1 MFQAIELKQ
10 KGSVWFLTLNRP
22 EKRNAMDDVMM
33 DEIVRVLRDAERGG
47 VRALVISG
55 AGSAFCAGADLNWM
69 RKMKDYTFEENEAD
83 SGRLA
88 TLYRALRTARPVT
101 MAVVNGP
108 AIGGA
113 VGIVA
118 ACDIALAVKD
128 ASFSFGEV
136 HLGIIPA
143 VIGPYIVEK
152 TGISVSRYYMLTG
165 ERFDAVRAREIGLVH
180 KVFDSVEALKTGR
193 DKVLSELL
201 SGGTIS
207 QRKIKHLMD
216 HIVVPPAQELEALT
230 VRLIAAARVSE
241 EGQEGIRAFFEKRRP
256 SWSEDYNGDD

>member
-1 MFQAIELKQ
+1 MFQTIDLKQ

-22 EKRNAMDDVMM
+22 EKRNAMNDVMM
-33 DEIVRVLRDAERGG
+33 DEIIQVLLDAEREEI
-47 VRALVISG
+47 RILVISG
-55 AGSAFCAGADLNWM
+55 SGSSFCAGADLNWM
-69 RKMKDYTFEENEAD
+69 RKMKDYTLEENEVD

-88 TLYRALRTARPVT
+88 TLYRALRMARPVT

-143 VIGPYIVEK
+143 VIAPYIVEK
-152 TGISVSRYYMLTG
+152 TGVSVSRYYMLTG
-165 ERFDAVRAREIGLVH
+165 ERFDATRAREIGLVH
-180 KVFDSVEALKTGR
+180 KVFDSAEELKTGR
-193 DKVLSELL
+193 DKVLTELL
-201 SGGTIS
+201 SGGTTS
-207 QRKIKHLMD
+207 QRKIKHLLD
-216 HIVVPPAQELEALT
+216 HIAAPPSLELEKLT

-256 SWSEDYNGDD
+256 VWSEDYNGDD

>member
-1 MFQAIELKQ
+1 MFQTIGLKR

-22 EKRNAMDDVMM
+22 EKRNAMNDIMM
-33 DEIVRVLRDAERGG
+33 DEIVRALQDAQSEGAR
-47 VRALVISG
+47 VLVISG
-55 AGSAFCAGADLNWM
+55 AGTAFCAGADLNWM
-69 RKMKDYTFEENEAD
+69 RKMKDFTLEENEAD
-83 SGRLA
+83 SRRLA
-88 TLYRALRTARPVT
+88 TLYRTLRTARPVT
-101 MAVVNGP
+101 VAMVNGP

-118 ACDIALAVKD
+118 ACDIALAVKN

-136 HLGIIPA
+136 RLGIIPA

-152 TGISVSRYYMLTG
+152 TGVSVSRYYMLTG
-165 ERFDAVRAREIGLVH
+165 ERFDAVRAREIGLIH
-180 KVFDSVEALKTGR
+180 KVFDSVEELKTGR
-193 DKVLSELL
+193 DKILSELL

-216 HIVVPPAQELEALT
+216 HIVAPPVRELEELT
-230 VRLIAAARVSE
+230 VRLIATARVSE

-256 SWSEDYNGDD
+256 DWSEDYHGND

>member
-1 MFQAIELKQ
+1 MFQTIELKQ
-10 KGSVWFLTLNRP
+10 KDSIWFLNLNRP
-22 EKRNAMDDVMM
+22 EKRNAMNDMMM
-33 DEIVRVLRDAERGG
+33 DEIVQVLRQAENDEP
-47 VRALVISG
+47 RALVISG
-55 AGSAFCAGADLNWM
+55 SGNAFCAGADLNWM
-69 RKMKDYTFEENEAD
+69 QKMKDYSLEENEAD

-88 TLYRALRTARPVT
+88 TLYRALRMARPVT
-101 MAVVNGP
+101 VAVVNGP

-118 ACDIALAVKD
+118 ACDIALAVKE

-152 TGISVSRYYMLTG
+152 TGLSASRYYMLTG
-165 ERFDAVRAREIGLVH
+165 ERFDAIRAKEIGLVH
-180 KVFDSVEALKTGR
+180 KVFDSVEELKTGR
-193 DKVLSELL
+193 DKVLAELL
-201 SGGTIS
+201 SGGATS

-216 HIVVPPAQELEALT
+216 HIVAPPAKELEELT
-230 VRLIAAARVSE
+230 VRLIAAARVSD

-256 SWSEDYNGDD
+256 SWSEDYHGDD